1 MAIVVRSE
9 RFNSQNSIDKIG
21 PGEYFQTSI
30 PLDKEIEENLIPFNT
45 STKRTNLIINKD
57 NNKEIGPGCYYKNYS
72 FIKNSFSTRP
82 NNNKITFL
90 NYALFQLMNR
100 RKEQEQIP
108 NYENLTYNSS
118 NIKFN
123 NLTNYNYYLESKT
136 KSDKF
141 NNTKDKK
148 NIIILP
154 TTKTKMR
161 INSIPFKE
169 DSFGYEIDNN
179 GNIQIA
185 EEPIEDINT
194 LNINI
199 NNIKNSSFDM
209 KNKKKIHCVDWS
221 KMSSRN
227 LDYKSKNDINKN
239 KKNKDKN
246 LNNSTI
252 DEKNEKE
259 NDFDNINT
267 TNSTTNKSNNIKNTI
282 NKRSFSMVEIL
293 NKNHKNRIL
302 NSKNSSFIS
311 ENQKKENFIYENL
324 FNVQPGPGYY
334 YNDNEYEKF
343 TNPKIKLKDGFGST
357 EKKDKNILNNNNIN
371 LGPGSY
377 FKTKIEIKKPNF
389 YPLSEKIKN
398 FNMKILN
405 NSNDIKKNIF
415 ISEINEKVG
424 PGSYN
429 IKSDFDKIK
438 KLKYNGPNE
447 KRFNYHNLTKE
458 NFPGPG
464 KYIKLKEWGKRDEIL
479 SIKLSEI
486 LNNIKT
492 KEKEDNNIKNISTPG
507 VGYYNPQI
515 VSSIGYNILSKEN
528 KIQSL
533 IAPFNSGQER
543 FLNKSK
549 SCNSFVGPG
558 SYNINDSSFNF
569 KIKSGIFEKNL
580 PNQKYLN
587 EKEFDKENRGPG
599 SYEHY
604 NYNDWN
610 KKSFNVLF
618 V

>member
-1 MAIVVRSE
+1 
-9 RFNSQNSIDKIG
+9 
-21 PGEYFQTSI
+21 
-30 PLDKEIEENLIPFNT
+30 
-45 STKRTNLIINKD
+45 
-57 NNKEIGPGCYYKNYS
+57 
-72 FIKNSFSTRP
+72 
-82 NNNKITFL
+82 
-90 NYALFQLMNR
+90 
-100 RKEQEQIP
+100 
-108 NYENLTYNSS
+108 
-118 NIKFN
+118 
-123 NLTNYNYYLESKT
+123 
-136 KSDKF
+136 
-141 NNTKDKK
+141 
-148 NIIILP
+148 
-154 TTKTKMR
+154 
-161 INSIPFKE
+161 
-169 DSFGYEIDNN
+169 
-179 GNIQIA
+179 
-185 EEPIEDINT
+185 
-194 LNINI
+194 
-199 NNIKNSSFDM
+199 
-209 KNKKKIHCVDWS
+209 
-221 KMSSRN
+221 
-227 LDYKSKNDINKN
+227 
-239 KKNKDKN
+239 
-246 LNNSTI
+246 
-252 DEKNEKE
+252 
-259 NDFDNINT
+259 
-267 TNSTTNKSNNIKNTI
+267 
-282 NKRSFSMVEIL
+282 
-293 NKNHKNRIL
+293 
-302 NSKNSSFIS
+302 
-311 ENQKKENFIYENL
+311 
-324 FNVQPGPGYY
+324 
-334 YNDNEYEKF
+334 
-343 TNPKIKLKDGFGST
+343 
-357 EKKDKNILNNNNIN
+357 
-371 LGPGSY
+371 
-377 FKTKIEIKKPNF
+377 
-389 YPLSEKIKN
+389 
-398 FNMKILN
+398 MKILN

>member
-141 NNTKDKK
+141 NNTKNKK
-148 NIIILP
+148 NIVILP

-377 FKTKIEIKKPNF
+377 FKTKYEIKKPNF

-558 SYNINDSSFNF
+558 SYNIPGCFDRGL
-569 KIKSGIFEKNL
+569 KGKL
-580 PNQKYLN
+580 PLN
-587 EKEFDKENRGPG
+587 
-599 SYEHY
+599 
-604 NYNDWN
+604 
-610 KKSFNVLF
+610 
-618 V
+618 